1 MELDDDLG
9 PHIIGCSRI
18 DRIYSD
24 LPTLELLD
32 RKAYAVTMS
41 SFDDL
46 RWPSDHVPVIASL
59 AAVRESPPRRLQLP

>member
-1 MELDDDLG
+1 MEQDDDLG
-9 PHIIGCSRI
+9 PRLVGCSRI
-18 DRIYSD
+18 DRIYSN

-32 RKAYAVTMS
+32 RKASAATMS

-59 AAVRESPPRRLQLP
+59 AA